1 MPFCDRIGPW
11 KGRGA
16 SHSAMMNAAANRQ
29 NGQPDAAQVRAQ
41 VERMIKSNVFANSP
55 QLSAFLV
62 FIVEA
67 ALRGKGERLKGY
79 TIGVEVLRRDV
90 SFDPQIDPIVRVE
103 ATRLRRAIERYYA
116 GPGADDAVLIAL
128 PRGGYVPRI
137 SWRAHGPSAAPVVV
151 AETAEPSALSP
162 GNGLPTLRV
171 APFVVIGTAGRLVID
186 GDALGSKLCEAFAL
200 FDMINVI
207 GAAPAANGR
216 YDYRLDGALEYRD
229 GSASLRF
236 KLVDKTDETVI
247 WSRAF
252 DPLEGGSAAE
262 IERKVILDITNV
274 IAQPFGIIWSH
285 ERARQLT
292 SNAGDPR
299 YRVLIAA
306 GEAFRSFDK
315 AAYEPV
321 HRELERLI
329 ALDPGFAA
337 GFSYLAV
344 VYTVEYVHGVGDP
357 EDVTALDRALTAAR
371 RGVELKPQSA
381 LAYQILFIVLFA
393 RGETEA
399 GCAAAEK
406 AVSLNPCDVAMRA
419 DYGGRLI
426 FAGELDRGMEILRE
440 TVSFGAILAPWTH
453 FYLFL
458 GHYLRDELPEA
469 RFHAGQ
475 MTSPTHVYGHLARAL
490 MAHRDGQAEEARRT
504 IQAILSTHP
513 YWQTDP
519 RHEIGK
525 LITGSAIADRLAS
538 ELAEAGLT

>member
-1 MPFCDRIGPW
+1 MPRDV
-11 KGRGA
+11 
-16 SHSAMMNAAANRQ
+16 MTTAANTQ
-29 NGQPDAAQVRAQ
+29 KGEPDAGAIRAQ

-55 QLSAFLV
+55 QLAAFLLFV
-62 FIVEA
+62 VEA
-67 ALRGKGERLKGY
+67 LLRGKSERLKGY

-90 SFDPQIDPIVRVE
+90 TFDPQIDPIVRVE

-116 GPGADDAVLIAL
+116 GPGANDAIMISL

-137 SWRAHGPSAAPVVV
+137 ARRTLAPVAAAP
-151 AETAEPSALSP
+151 EPEALAP

-171 APFVVIGTAGRLVID
+171 APFVVIGTPDCPGID
-186 GDALGSKLCEAFAL
+186 GDTLSSKLCEAFAL

-207 GAAPAANGR
+207 GAAPAAHGR
-216 YDYRLDGALEYRD
+216 YDYRLDGTLEYRGD
-229 GSASLRF
+229 SASLRF

-247 WSRAF
+247 WSRAY

-262 IERKVILDITNV
+262 IERKVILEITNV

-292 SNAGDPR
+292 SSAGDPR
-299 YRVLIAA
+299 YRALIAG

-321 HRELERLI
+321 RRELERLI

-337 GFSYLAV
+337 GFSYLGV

-381 LAYQILFIVLFA
+381 LAHQILFIVLFT

-399 GCAAAEK
+399 GRAAAEK

-440 TVSFGAILAPWTH
+440 TVPFGAILAPWTH

-475 MTSPTHVYGHLARAL
+475 MTSPTHIYGHLARAL
-490 MAHRDGQAEEARRT
+490 IAHRDGRTDDARRT
-504 IQAILSTHP
+504 IQMILSSYPH
-513 YWQTDP
+513 WKVDP
-519 RHEIGK
+519 RREIGK
-525 LITGSAIADRLAS
+525 LITGSAIADRLAR
-538 ELAEAGLT
+538 ELADAGLS